1 MKELNNK
8 PTGGIQ
14 LTLDGVLEK
23 QSVKLF
29 THKGVMH
36 AVARF
41 ITCDDQVQM
50 AI

>member
-14 LTLDGVLEK
+14 YGVLKK
-23 QSVKLF
+23 QSEKLF
-29 THKGVMH
+29 THEGVTH
-36 AVARF
+36 AVAWF
-41 ITCDDQVQM
+41 IKCDDQVQM